1 MKIITDID
9 NIERKDSVAT
19 IGFFDGMHAGHQ
31 FLAGQ
36 VVRVAQEKGMDSML
50 ISFDRHPRQVMQ
62 ADYRPLLLSPYR
74 EKCNL
79 LQQTQAD
86 KAVLLHFDLPMA
98 DLSAYD
104 FMRCILR
111 DRLQVR
117 VLIVGYDHHFGKGA
131 SDSFEDYVRYG
142 KELGIEV
149 MQAEEY
155 TGEGAHISS
164 SAVRR
169 ALLRGDVDFATAALQ
184 RFYSLQGEVVH
195 GFHIGT
201 GLGFPT
207 ANLKVGDVDKL
218 VPADGVYAVWVYLT
232 DGTKWPGMLN
242 IGQRPTMNNGC
253 EVSIEVHLIGFS
265 GNLYCQNVE
274 VRFVKYLRPEQRF
287 ANKDEL
293 VKQLQDDRTRVEKVL
308 LNK

>member
-62 ADYRPLLLSPYR
+62 ADYRPQLLSPYR

-142 KELGIEV
+142 KELGIGD
-149 MQAEEY
+149 AGGRIY
-155 TGEGAHISS
+155 RWG
-164 SAVRR
+164 SAYQFLGSAPSLVAWRCGFCYGCLA
-169 ALLRGDVDFATAALQ
+169 ALLFLTGRGGA
-184 RFYSLQGEVVH
+184 RISYRY
-195 GFHIGT
+195 
-201 GLGFPT
+201 GLGISYSQPKSGRCGQTGSCRWGVCRVGVSDRRDKMAGYVEYRT
-207 ANLKVGDVDKL
+207 ASHD
-218 VPADGVYAVWVYLT
+218 
-232 DGTKWPGMLN
+232 
-242 IGQRPTMNNGC
+242 
-253 EVSIEVHLIGFS
+253 
-265 GNLYCQNVE
+265 
-274 VRFVKYLRPEQRF
+274 EQR
-287 ANKDEL
+287 L
-293 VKQLQDDRTRVEKVL
+293 
-308 LNK
+308 